1 MFLLQETKLNM
12 ARLEL
17 QVLNTKLFKRCS
29 SNFISKSNYSLKA
42 RHNIPLEGP
51 VDILHRKIKAGV
63 LQKDNVQMAIAE
75 NLQKVYED
83 IKHYEPVK
91 KGFFNKLFN
100 NTQKAPKGLYIYGAV
115 GGGKTML
122 MDLFYKSVDIKSKT
136 RVHFNAF
143 MIEVHK
149 KMHELKKEI
158 VVDYSQRKPK
168 PFDPIPPVAD
178 QIIEKSWLICFDE
191 FQVTD
196 IADAMILKR
205 LFTHLFDNGVVV
217 VATSNRPP
225 DDLYKNGLQR
235 SNFLPFIDVLKKHCN
250 VATLDS
256 GIDYRLK
263 SIGAK
268 TNYFVKSKYK
278 LDPVEKIFKAIT
290 AKEND
295 VVRARTFTILGR
307 NVSFRKACGG
317 VLDTDFEEVCVRA
330 LGANDYLHLTQFFH
344 TIIIRNIPRIDLTKM
359 RSEAR
364 RFITLIDALYDNH
377 TKVIITAD
385 APIKELFFVPE
396 NKDKGITDEQ
406 RMLMDDLKIGDKD
419 LSANIFTGDEEIFA
433 FDRTI
438 SRLTEMQSEDYWG
451 GKNE

>member
-1 MFLLQETKLNM
+1 M
-12 ARLEL
+12 ARADLKI
-17 QVLNTKLFKRCS
+17 LNSNLVKGCS
-29 SNFISKSNYSLKA
+29 SAFISKLNYSLKVK
-42 RHNIPLEGP
+42 HNIPSEGP
-51 VDILHRKIKAGV
+51 VDILQRKICAKE
-63 LQKDNVQMAIAE
+63 LQKDDVQMKIAE
-75 NLQKVYED
+75 NLQTVYED
-83 IKHYEPVK
+83 IKHYKPVK
-91 KGFFNKLFN
+91 RGLFN
-100 NTQKAPKGLYIYGAV
+100 TIFGNKQKAPKGLYIYGAV

-122 MDLFYKSVDIKSKT
+122 MDLFYNSVEIKSKT

-149 KMHELKKEI
+149 KMHELKQEI

-178 QIIEKSWLICFDE
+178 RIIEKSWLICFDE

-268 TNYFVKSKYK
+268 TNYFIKSQYK
-278 LDPVEKIFKAIT
+278 LDPVEKIFKAII

-295 VVRARTFTILGR
+295 VVRSRTFTILGR
-307 NVSFRKACGG
+307 NVTFGKACGG
-317 VLDTDFEEVCVRA
+317 ALDTNFEELCVRA

-344 TIIIRNIPRIDLTKM
+344 TIIIRDIPRIDLTLM

-364 RFITLIDALYDNH
+364 RFITLIDALYDNQ

-396 NKDKGITDEQ
+396 NRDKSITDDQ
-406 RMLMDDLKIGDKD
+406 RMLMDDLKIGDQD

-433 FDRTI
+433 FDRTV

-451 GKNE
+451 GKNK